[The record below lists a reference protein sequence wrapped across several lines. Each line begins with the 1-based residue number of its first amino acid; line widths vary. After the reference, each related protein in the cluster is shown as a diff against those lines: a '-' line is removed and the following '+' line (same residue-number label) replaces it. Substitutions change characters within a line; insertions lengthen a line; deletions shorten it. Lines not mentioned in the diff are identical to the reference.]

1 MLALRRASN
10 PIRGQL
16 YHRGDFRSF
25 YAKSGI
31 SNACSDDV
39 VGIHKPIQVIF
50 GRCISCEMLY
60 FKMSVHQNFSLPRR
74 GLSSQADSTSTQEET
89 DLDDEFS
96 DLGTPIPVD
105 STEEGNPGE
114 KSEMESISEL
124 EPSDND
130 DFEENSPE
138 SSSPNKLELSN
149 TETDT
154 TGEDTL
160 KKDNL
165 FKFFKV
171 VLATTS
177 RSIRIALDKW
187 VKEGNPLDRNMISYT
202 LAQLRKRSMLVKALQ
217 VTEWLEA
224 NNHIELVERDYSSH
238 LDLIAKVHNLQSA
251 EKYLDRIPE
260 SCRGEI
266 VYRTF
271 LANCVAFGNL
281 MKAEEVYNKMRDLGF
296 PLSDFVC
303 DQLLLLY
310 KKRVDKKKIAD
321 ILLLMEKENLKPTA
335 FTYRILIDIKGQS
348 NDIAGMEQVVE
359 AMEAEGLEPDTQ
371 TLTMVCKYYI
381 LGGLKEKAEAVLKK
395 MEGGNLQE
403 NRSVFTS
410 LLQIYASLGKIDDVE
425 RVWEVC
431 QANPRFEE
439 YAAVIEAY
447 GLLGRTP
454 DAEAIFE
461 KMAETRKLLPS
472 RCYSTLL
479 EVYARDKLFAKG
491 KDLAKRMV
499 TSGCYIDV
507 FTWNVLV
514 KLYVDAGEV
523 EKADSILH
531 KASENSKL
539 RLMFLSYITIMD
551 RYADRGDIHNA
562 EKIFQSLKQAGY
574 EGRIRQYH
582 TLLKTYVNAKTPVYG
597 FRERMIVDK
606 IFPNRVINAQLAQ
619 LENFKK
625 KATSTIFD

>member
-31 SNACSDDV
+31 PNACSDDV
-39 VGIHKPIQVIF
+39 VGIHMPIQVIF
-50 GRCISCEMLY
+50 GRCISSERFY
-60 FKMSVHQNFSLPRR
+60 FKTSVHQNFSLPRR
-74 GLSSQADSTSTQEET
+74 GLSSQADSTSSPDET
-89 DLDDEFS
+89 HLDGEFS

-124 EPSDND
+124 EPFDND
-130 DFEENSPE
+130 DFKENSLE
-138 SSSPNKLELSN
+138 SSSPNKLELSD

-171 VLATTS
+171 VLAAGS
-177 RSIRIALDKW
+177 RSVRIALDKW
-187 VKEGNPLDRNMISYT
+187 VEEGNLLDRNMISYT
-202 LAQLRKRSMLVKALQ
+202 LAQLRRRSMLVKALQ

-224 NNHIELVERDYSSH
+224 NKHIELVERDYSSH
-238 LDLIAKVHNLQSA
+238 LSLIGKVYNLQIA
-251 EKYLDRIPE
+251 EKYLDSIPK
-260 SCRGEI
+260 SFRGEV

-271 LANCVAFGNL
+271 LASCVAVGNL
-281 MKAEEVYNKMRDLGF
+281 KKAEEVYNKMRDLDF
-296 PLSDFVC
+296 PLSVFVC

-310 KKRVDKKKIAD
+310 RRLDKKKIAD

-359 AMEAEGLEPDTQ
+359 AMEAEGFEPDTK
-371 TLTMVCKYYI
+371 TLTMVGKYYI

-395 MEGGNLQE
+395 MEGGNLKE
-403 NRSVFTS
+403 NRWVCTS
-410 LLQIYASLGKIDDVE
+410 LPQMYASLGKIDDVK

-431 QANPRFEE
+431 QSNPRLEE
-439 YAAVIEAY
+439 YAAVMEAY
-447 GLLGRTP
+447 GLLGRIP

-461 KMAETRKLLPS
+461 KMVETRKLLPS

-479 EVYARDKLFAKG
+479 EVYARYKLFAKG

-499 TSGCYIDV
+499 TSGCNIDV
-507 FTWNVLV
+507 FSLNALV
-514 KLYVDAGEV
+514 KLYIDAGEV

-531 KASENSKL
+531 KACENSKL
-539 RLMFLSYITIMD
+539 RPMFWSYLTIMD

-574 EGRIRQYH
+574 EGPGRQYH
-582 TLLKTYVNAKTPVYG
+582 TLLKAYVNAKTPAYG
-597 FRERMIVDK
+597 FRERMIVGK
-606 IFPNRVINAQLAQ
+606 IFPNSVINAQLAQ

-625 KATSTIFD
+625 KTTSSIFD